1 LIRLVITF
9 VDTSSTDKSQIKK
22 NQVIPSKIIVY
33 SEHQKEK
40 KNNTKKT
47 KTKTKK
53 QRQRTLR
60 FLPVIVVR
68 YLLTYIILL
77 ITQAIVI

>member
-1 LIRLVITF
+1 MIRLVITF

-53 QRQRTLR
+53 QNKNKTKQSKTKEKNKNKEHSG
-60 FLPVIVVR
+60 F
-68 YLLTYIILL
+68 YL
-77 ITQAIVI
+77 